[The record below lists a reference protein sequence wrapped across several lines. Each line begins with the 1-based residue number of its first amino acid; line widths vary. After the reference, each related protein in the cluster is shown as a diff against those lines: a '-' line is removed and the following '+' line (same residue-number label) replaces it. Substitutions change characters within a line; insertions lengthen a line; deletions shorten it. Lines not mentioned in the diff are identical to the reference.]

1 VGVKLQG
8 RVAIV
13 TGAGSGLGEATAARF
28 AGEGAAVVCV
38 DLNGDAAEK
47 VAAAIT
53 GLGGQ
58 ALAAAADV
66 TSSPDL
72 EGVADT
78 TLSRF
83 GNIDVCFANA
93 GIAGAGS
100 AADVDDATWAAVID
114 VNLTG
119 VWRTARAVL
128 PAMLER
134 GRGSIINQA
143 STGGIVGV
151 PGVAAYAAAKG
162 GVIALT
168 RQMAVDYGPRGIRVN
183 AIAPGTVPTPLLRAS
198 NAAGGGLMT
207 SAEDPDGIARRFPL
221 GRLGTPED
229 IASAAAYLACD
240 DSAWVTG
247 TVLVVDGG
255 MTAW

>member
-1 VGVKLQG
+1 VGGKLQG

-13 TGAGSGLGEATAARF
+13 TGAGSGIGAATAARF
-28 AGEGAAVVCV
+28 AAEGAAVVCV
-38 DLNGDAAEK
+38 DLDGDAAEQT
-47 VAAAIT
+47 AAAIT
-53 GLGGQ
+53 GLGGR

-66 TSSPDL
+66 TSSPALDGVTDL
-72 EGVADT
+72 A
-78 TLSRF
+78 LSRF
-83 GNIDVCFANA
+83 GDIDVCFANA
-93 GIAGAGS
+93 GIAGPGS

-128 PAMLER
+128 PVMLER

-143 STGGIVGV
+143 STGGLVGV

-207 SAEDPDGIARRFPL
+207 SAQDPEGIARRFPL
-221 GRLGTPED
+221 GRIGTPED
-229 IASAAAYLACD
+229 IAGAAAYLACD

>member
-1 VGVKLQG
+1 MGGRLQG

-13 TGAGSGLGEATAARF
+13 TGAGSGIGAATAARF
-28 AGEGAAVVCV
+28 AAEGAAVVCV
-38 DLNGDAAEK
+38 DLNGDAVEQT
-47 VAAAIT
+47 AAAIAS
-53 GLGGQ
+53 LGGR

-66 TSSPDL
+66 TSSPALDGVTDL
-72 EGVADT
+72 A
-78 TLSRF
+78 LSRF
-83 GNIDVCFANA
+83 GDIDVCFANA
-93 GIAGAGS
+93 GIAGPGS

-128 PAMLER
+128 PVMLER

-143 STGGIVGV
+143 STGGLVGV

-207 SAEDPDGIARRFPL
+207 SAQDPEGIARRFPL
-221 GRLGTPED
+221 GRIGTPED
-229 IASAAAYLACD
+229 IAGAAAYLACD

-247 TVLVVDGG
+247 SVLVVDGG

>member
-1 VGVKLQG
+1 MGGKLQG

-13 TGAGSGLGEATAARF
+13 TGAGSGIGAATAARF
-28 AGEGAAVVCV
+28 AAEGAAVVCV
-38 DLNGDAAEK
+38 DLNGDAAEQT
-47 VAAAIT
+47 AAEIA
-53 GLGGQ
+53 GLGGR

-66 TSSPDL
+66 TSSPALDGVTDL
-72 EGVADT
+72 A
-78 TLSRF
+78 LSRF
-83 GNIDVCFANA
+83 GAIDVCFANA
-93 GIAGAGS
+93 GIAGPGS

-143 STGGIVGV
+143 SAGGLVGV

-168 RQMAVDYGPRGIRVN
+168 RQMAVDYGPCGIRVN

-207 SAEDPDGIARRFPL
+207 SAQDQEGIARRFPL
-221 GRLGTPED
+221 GRIGTPED
-229 IASAAAYLACD
+229 IAGAAAYLACD
-240 DSAWVTG
+240 DSAWITG

>member
-1 VGVKLQG
+1 MSARLQG
-8 RVAIV
+8 RVSIV
-13 TGAGSGLGEATAARF
+13 TGAGSGIGAATAARF
-28 AGEGAAVVCV
+28 GEEGAAVVCV
-38 DLNGDAAEK
+38 DLNGDAAEQTA
-47 VAAAIT
+47 VAIA
-53 GLGGQ
+53 GLGGR

-66 TSSPDL
+66 TSSPALEEVTDL
-72 EGVADT
+72 A
-78 TLSRF
+78 LSRF
-83 GNIDVCFANA
+83 GDIDVCFANA
-93 GIAGAGS
+93 GIAGPGS

-143 STGGIVGV
+143 STGGLVGV

-207 SAEDPDGIARRFPL
+207 SAQDPEGIARRFPL
-221 GRLGTPED
+221 GRIGTPED
-229 IASAAAYLACD
+229 IASAATYLACD

>member
-1 VGVKLQG
+1 MGGKLQG

-13 TGAGSGLGEATAARF
+13 TGAGSGIGAATAARF
-28 AGEGAAVVCV
+28 AAEGAAVVCV
-38 DLNGDAAEK
+38 DLNGDAAEQT
-47 VAAAIT
+47 AAEIA
-53 GLGGQ
+53 GLGGR

-66 TSSPDL
+66 TSSPALDGVTDL
-72 EGVADT
+72 A
-78 TLSRF
+78 LSRF
-83 GNIDVCFANA
+83 GAIDVCFANA
-93 GIAGAGS
+93 GIAGPGS

-143 STGGIVGV
+143 SAGGLVGV

-168 RQMAVDYGPRGIRVN
+168 RQMAVDYGPCGIRVN

-207 SAEDPDGIARRFPL
+207 SAQDPEGIARRFPL
-221 GRLGTPED
+221 GRIGTPED
-229 IASAAAYLACD
+229 IAGAAAYLACD
-240 DSAWVTG
+240 DSAWITG

>member
-1 VGVKLQG
+1 VGGKLQG

-13 TGAGSGLGEATAARF
+13 TGAGSGIGAATAARF
-28 AGEGAAVVCV
+28 AEEGATVVCV

-53 GLGGQ
+53 GLGGR

-72 EGVADT
+72 EGVTAA

-93 GIAGAGS
+93 GIAGPGS

-143 STGGIVGV
+143 SAGGIVGV

-198 NAAGGGLMT
+198 NAGGGGLMT

-255 MTAW
+255 LTAW